1 MHLLCRYERR
11 FPRFTRAQSIGGHRE
26 SSSTGRTITT
36 RNRTSVCII
45 LFCTSVYKT
54 QSCLTFLSVV
64 IKFISRRFLFFFFS
78 RVKNILTWR
87 FDTKARRC
95 FFVAPRDV
103 SVAFFRR
110 KNREKRRKISSFEF
124 TQTHARSHT
133 QHSRKYSLFCEHP
146 LDNDDVFI
154 LVCLAACICTTPTKI
169 FFFFIFEE
177 EFIFF
182 FDDSDDASTLV
193 KTWRNHEFKSFV
205 FPKRCHHEQRGANPN
220 ETHGRTESGVH
231 FQLQNLR
238 WWR

>member
-1 MHLLCRYERR
+1 MFFLWLLV
-11 FPRFTRAQSIGGHRE
+11 TRVSADS
-26 SSSTGRTITT
+26 
-36 RNRTSVCII
+36 
-45 LFCTSVYKT
+45 K
-54 QSCLTFLSVV
+54 
-64 IKFISRRFLFFFFS
+64 KKDFFS
-78 RVKNILTWR
+78 L
-87 FDTKARRC
+87 
-95 FFVAPRDV
+95 
-103 SVAFFRR
+103 
-110 KNREKRRKISSFEF
+110 EF

-133 QHSRKYSLFCEHP
+133 HTRKYSLFCEH

-154 LVCLAACICTTPTKI
+154 LVCLAACICTTTKI
-169 FFFFIFEE
+169 FFFFVFKK

-182 FDDSDDASTLV
+182 FDDDDDETSTP

>member
-1 MHLLCRYERR
+1 
-11 FPRFTRAQSIGGHRE
+11 
-26 SSSTGRTITT
+26 
-36 RNRTSVCII
+36 VCAP
-45 LFCTSVYKT
+45 LPSR
-54 QSCLTFLSVV
+54 CLTEWPFQP
-64 IKFISRRFLFFFFS
+64 FR
-78 RVKNILTWR
+78 
-87 FDTKARRC
+87 AR
-95 FFVAPRDV
+95 
-103 SVAFFRR
+103 SGGFFRSAL
-110 KNREKRRKISSFEF
+110 SSLLRSEHFPLP
-124 TQTHARSHT
+124 HARSHT
-133 QHSRKYSLFCEHP
+133 QHSRKYSLFCEH

-182 FDDSDDASTLV
+182 FDDDDASTLV

>member
-1 MHLLCRYERR
+1 M
-11 FPRFTRAQSIGGHRE
+11 
-26 SSSTGRTITT
+26 SS
-36 RNRTSVCII
+36 
-45 LFCTSVYKT
+45 L
-54 QSCLTFLSVV
+54 
-64 IKFISRRFLFFFFS
+64 
-78 RVKNILTWR
+78 
-87 FDTKARRC
+87 
-95 FFVAPRDV
+95 
-103 SVAFFRR
+103 
-110 KNREKRRKISSFEF
+110 EF
-124 TQTHARSHT
+124 TQTHKRALTHNT
-133 QHSRKYSLFCEHP
+133 RKYSLFCEH

>member
-1 MHLLCRYERR
+1 M
-11 FPRFTRAQSIGGHRE
+11 F
-26 SSSTGRTITT
+26 
-36 RNRTSVCII
+36 
-45 LFCTSVYKT
+45 FCGS
-54 QSCLTFLSVV
+54 
-64 IKFISRRFLFFFFS
+64 SRRFGCL
-78 RVKNILTWR
+78 
-87 FDTKARRC
+87 
-95 FFVAPRDV
+95 
-103 SVAFFRR
+103 RR
-110 KNREKRRKISSFEF
+110 KNRKVNFFIRNSHKRTRAL
-124 TQTHARSHT
+124 THNT
-133 QHSRKYSLFCEHP
+133 RKYSLFCEH

-154 LVCLAACICTTPTKI
+154 LVCLAACIRTTPTKI